1 MSNLLQRLF
10 DIREGETSRALLM
23 FAYIFLVISCLLIVK
38 PVRNSLFL
46 TRFGAAQLPYVFILV
61 AVFAT
66 LLTTFYSRY
75 SARVRLDR
83 LIRNSLILIISNL
96 LIFWVL
102 LKFDYQATWFIY
114 GFYIWVAIFAV
125 VTTSQF
131 WVLANYVFNAR
142 EAKRL
147 FGFIGAG
154 GISGG
159 IFGGYLTNYLA
170 PAIGTENLLIVC
182 GGFLTV
188 CLFILIAV
196 WRGQQNE
203 RQADQRA
210 QRRQQSGKKTQ
221 GNPFQIL
228 RDSKHIAYLTG
239 IVGIGVIVANL
250 VDYQFNT
257 IAEESITDKDELTA
271 FFGFW
276 LSNLSIVSL
285 GIQLFITSRILRSLG
300 VIPSL
305 LFLPGGILIG
315 ALAILF
321 APVLWAA
328 ILIKVS
334 EGAFKQSIHKAGLEL
349 LVLPIPSDIKPQA
362 KTFIDVFVDSIATGT
377 GGLLLIIFTG
387 IFGFTTANISLVIL
401 ALVLAWILMI
411 IRIRREYVQA
421 FRVAI
426 EKRSIDLEDIQI
438 NLEDASLF
446 DSLRN
451 VLASGKERQILYGL
465 ELIGDV
471 QNETFVSTL
480 TELLNHSSADIRRAA
495 LDQLAGYGIEALKPR
510 AEQMILDPDPDVR
523 SSAIQFLVTNTDGET
538 EKLEIVRQFLA
549 HQDDRV
555 RAAALL
561 CASNSPELSSSLDIS
576 KTIDRELAAH
586 PNGHDA
592 VSPIIKIS
600 IARAIGRGKVT
611 SQYHQLEALLGDTNP
626 NIVEAASAS
635 AGISGDLR
643 FTSHLV
649 ELLGKPQLR
658 KFASV
663 GLASYGDPILNTLQ
677 SSFRSTDTPWQI
689 RLHLP
694 RVVRF
699 VGSQTAVDTL
709 TQFLSEQ
716 SPLVRHQII
725 KGLTNLRKY
734 HPSLTFDKGII
745 ETHIRNEVDD
755 FVNTT
760 VLLHLQG
767 DPALAA
773 AKQMIRA
780 IEPDKQSAQRL
791 LTMALA
797 EKRLLIKEQ
806 IFRLLGLIYPQKDMY
821 FSYLGL
827 LSNKEDLRANA
838 LEFLDNVL
846 APELKRQV
854 IPLIEHQTVAALFEF
869 ARDQYRSD
877 IPSDEGCLRILLYHR
892 DLWLRCCTLF
902 VIAHRQ
908 LTDYHPDVQAM
919 LEDPN
924 PLVRETAR
932 YADNHFREQ

>member
-1 MSNLLQRLF
+1 
-10 DIREGETSRALLM
+10 M

-66 LLTTFYSRY
+66 LLTTFYARY

-83 LIRNSLILIISNL
+83 LIRNSLLLIISNL
-96 LIFWVL
+96 LIFWTL
-102 LKFDYQATWFIY
+102 LRFDYQSTWFIY

-131 WVLANYVFNAR
+131 WVLANYIFNAR

-170 PAIGTENLLIVC
+170 PAIGTENLLLVC
-182 GGFLTV
+182 AAFLGI
-188 CLFILIAV
+188 CLFILLTV
-196 WRGQQNE
+196 WREQKNE
-203 RQADQRA
+203 RQTEQRA
-210 QRRQQSGKKTQ
+210 QRRKQSGKKAQ

-228 RDSKHIAYLTG
+228 RNSKHIAYLTG

-377 GGLLLIIFTG
+377 GGLLLIIFTVV
-387 IFGFTTANISLVIL
+387 FGFTTANISLVIL
-401 ALVLAWILMI
+401 ALVVIWIFLI
-411 IRIRREYVQA
+411 VKIRREYVQA

-438 NLEDASLF
+438 NVQDASLF

-451 VLASGKERQILYGL
+451 ILGSKQPRQIRYGL
-465 ELIGDV
+465 DLIENV
-471 QNETFVSTL
+471 QNETFVPIL
-480 TELLNHSSADIRRAA
+480 TDLLHHPSADIRSAA
-495 LDQLAGYGIEALKPR
+495 LNQLSGSSLASLKPQV
-510 AEQMILDPDPDVR
+510 EEMILDPAPEVR
-523 SSAIQFLVTNTDGET
+523 SSAIQFLVANTSQAQD
-538 EKLEIVRQFLA
+538 KLEIIHQFLT
-549 HQDDRV
+549 HEDDRV

-561 CASNSPELSSSLDIS
+561 CASMSPDISANLDIS
-576 KTIDRELAAH
+576 ATIDRELTQH
-586 PNGHDA
+586 SNTIN
-592 VSPIIKIS
+592 PIIKIS
-600 IARAIGRGKVT
+600 IARAIGLGKVQ
-611 SQYHQLEALLGDTNP
+611 SQYHRLENLLDDNDP
-626 NIVEAASAS
+626 NVIEAASSS
-635 AGISGDLR
+635 AGISGDQR
-643 FTSHLV
+643 FATHLV
-649 ELLGKPQLR
+649 KLLGKPEMR

-663 GLASYGDPILNTLQ
+663 GLSSYGDPVLTILQT
-677 SSFRSTDTPWQI
+677 SFSNTDTPWQV

-694 RVVRF
+694 RVIRF
-699 VGSQTAVDTL
+699 IGSQAAVNML

-716 SPLVRHQII
+716 NPLYRHQVI

-734 HPSLTFDKGII
+734 YPTLDFDQPVI

-755 FVNTT
+755 YINTT
-760 VLLHLQG
+760 ILLHFQNEMEDG
-767 DPALAA
+767 AQAA
-773 AKQMIRA
+773 PRIHQ
-780 IEPDKQSAQRL
+780 PDQKSAQRL
-791 LTMALA
+791 LVMALS
-797 EKRLLIKEQ
+797 EKRLLIQEQ

-827 LSNKEDLRANA
+827 LSKKADLRANA

-846 APELKRQV
+846 APGLKKQI
-854 IPLIEHQTVAALFEF
+854 IPLIENQTAEALYLF
-869 ARDQYRSD
+869 AREQYEPD
-877 IPSDEGCLRILLYHR
+877 IPDNDACLRILLYHR
-892 DLWLRCCTLF
+892 DIWLRCCTLF
-902 VIAHRQ
+902 LIAHQ
-908 LTDYHPDVQAM
+908 KLADYQTDVQAM
-919 LEDPN
+919 LDDEN

-932 YADNHFREQ
+932 YTRQRLDT